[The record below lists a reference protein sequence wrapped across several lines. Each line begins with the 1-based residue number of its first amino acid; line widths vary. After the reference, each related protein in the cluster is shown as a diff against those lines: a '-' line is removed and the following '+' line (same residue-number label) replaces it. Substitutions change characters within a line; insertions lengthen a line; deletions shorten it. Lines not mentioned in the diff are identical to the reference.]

1 MGRSDV
7 APSGSQ
13 PVNDGRMPLVAH
25 LREFRNRMGWS
36 MLAIFVGV
44 IVAFVFWEPIFEFLR
59 QPFEKVTLNKAGG
72 LPGLPDDQLY
82 TFGPFEQFA
91 VRLRVSFIAGVVCT
105 SPVWL
110 YHVGAFITPALHR
123 KERRYA
129 AGFLG
134 AALVLF
140 GTGCVF
146 AYLTIDRGL
155 QFLLSIGGEDISTLL
170 NVQSYLNFVTL
181 TLLAFG
187 ISFLFPLVVFFLNLV
202 GVFPASTMRRWR
214 RGMFVGIFAVAAV
227 VTPSQDPFTFV
238 FLSIPLYA
246 LYEVVIL
253 LARVRERRK
262 IAQLA
267 NDPDSQLG
275 DDEQSQI
282 KPPEPV

>member
-1 MGRSDV
+1 
-7 APSGSQ
+7 
-13 PVNDGRMPLVAH
+13 MPLLAH

-36 MLAIFVGV
+36 MLAIFIGV
-44 IVAFVFWEPIFEFLR
+44 VVAFFLWEPIFEFLR
-59 QPFEKVTLNKAGG
+59 RPYEQVTLDKNTTG
-72 LPGLPDDQLY
+72 LPGFADDQLY
-82 TFGPFEQFA
+82 TFGPLEQFA
-91 VRLRVSFIAGVVCT
+91 VRLRVSFIAGVICT

-110 YHVGAFITPALHR
+110 YHFGAFITPALHR

-134 AALVLF
+134 AALLLF

-155 QFLLSIGGEDISTLL
+155 EFLLNIGGEDISTLL
-170 NVQSYLNFVTL
+170 NVQKYLNFVTL

-202 GVFPASTMRRWR
+202 GLFPAATMRKWR

-238 FLSIPLYA
+238 FLSIPIYG

-262 IAQLA
+262 VTQLG
-267 NDPDSQLG
+267 NDPGLG

-282 KPPEPV
+282 EPREPV